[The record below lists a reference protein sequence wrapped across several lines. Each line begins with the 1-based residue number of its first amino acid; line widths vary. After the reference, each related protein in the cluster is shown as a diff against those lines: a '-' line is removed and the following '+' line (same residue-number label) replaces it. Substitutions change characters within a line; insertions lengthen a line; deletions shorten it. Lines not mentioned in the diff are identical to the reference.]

1 MPSLFHRKVK
11 LSTKILC
18 LNLSNSIK
26 DVSITLNMNRETS
39 PLDIC
44 LSKFL
49 LQDATLTLELL
60 PSEPGPEAVD
70 REGPDLLGE
79 FLPV

>member
-1 MPSLFHRKVK
+1 MG
-11 LSTKILC
+11 
-18 LNLSNSIK
+18 
-26 DVSITLNMNRETS
+26 RETS

-49 LQDATLTLELL
+49 LQDATLTPELL
-60 PSEPGPEAVD
+60 PTEPGPKAVD

-79 FLPV
+79 FLPI

>member
-1 MPSLFHRKVK
+1 MPSLLHRKVM
-11 LSTKILC
+11 LATKILC
-18 LNLSNSIK
+18 LNLSNTIK
-26 DVSITLNMNRETS
+26 SVSITLLMNRETS

-49 LQDATLTLELL
+49 LQDATLTPELL
-60 PSEPGPEAVD
+60 PSEPGLEAVD

-79 FLPV
+79 FLPI